1 MLIVKELSLNSKK
14 NVPVILQSEASEC
27 GLACLAMI
35 INYYGYKIDLLTLR
49 KKIPISLKGLTLKN
63 LIQISTKMNMVSR
76 PVKVGL
82 GNIKQLKI
90 PCILHWDMNHFVI
103 LTNVTNT
110 KITIIDPGIGKNT
123 LTITEF
129 SKKFTGIAL
138 ELWPQ
143 ENFEKK
149 NENQEVKE
157 IQIFK
162 SLMKIQGLWRTLGQ
176 IFILALALE
185 ILSLIAPLFT
195 QWVLDNVLVSADK
208 SLLIILTIGFG
219 ILMFIQNIISYLRS
233 WVMIYMGT
241 TLNIQWRAN
250 LFSHILKLP
259 VQFFETRHL
268 GDVISRFQSIDNI
281 QKTLTVTFLEA
292 LLDGL
297 MTIFTLTL
305 MLKYSPKLALVSIIA
320 MLLYIVARK
329 ALYEPLRKLT
339 EEKIIHE
346 AKQNSHF
353 IETMRGIKTIKL
365 FRKNDE
371 RRAFWLS
378 LLVDEVNSD
387 IKIQKFNISFKLING
402 ILFGL
407 ENIIVIWLGANLV
420 LEGNFSVGVLIA
432 FIAYKVQFSTRVI
445 SLIDK
450 YYEVKMLTL
459 HGNRISDIALTEPEN
474 VYSNSYFFNFNFK
487 PSIQV
492 KNISYRY
499 TQFEPLILNNVN
511 FEIHEGES
519 VAIVGPTG
527 SGKSTLLNLL
537 LGTLSPTEGE
547 ICIGNYSLETI
558 GIDNVRDMI
567 ATVLQDDVLFA
578 GSISDNI
585 CFFDSNVDLEWVAEC
600 AFMACIHEEIN
611 AMPMGYYTLVG
622 DMGTVLSGGQKQ
634 RILLARALYKKPKIL
649 FMDEAT
655 SNLDVLKESEVNHN
669 IKSLNITRVI
679 IAHRPETIASADRVI
694 NLDDFKRVS

>member
-1 MLIVKELSLNSKK
+1 MSIVNKLSLNSKK

-35 INYYGYKIDLLTLR
+35 FNYYGYKVDLLTLR
-49 KKIPISLKGLTLKN
+49 KKFRISLKGLTLKN
-63 LIQISTKMNMVSR
+63 LIQISTNMNMVSR

-82 GNIKQLKI
+82 GNIHQLKI

-110 KITIIDPGIGKNT
+110 KITIIDPEIGKNI
-123 LTITEF
+123 LRITEF

-149 NENQEVKE
+149 KENQE
-157 IQIFK
+157 IHIFK
-162 SLMKIQGLWRTLGQ
+162 SLRKIQGLWTILGQ
-176 IFILALALE
+176 IFILAFTLE

-208 SLLIILTIGFG
+208 SLLITLTIGFG
-219 ILMFIQNIISYLRS
+219 ILMFIQNIIVYLRS

-250 LFSHILKLP
+250 LFAHILKLP
-259 VQFFETRHL
+259 VHFFETRHL
-268 GDVISRFQSIDNI
+268 GDIISRFKSIDTI

-297 MTIFTLTL
+297 MTFFTLAL

-320 MLLYIVARK
+320 MLLYVVARK
-329 ALYEPLRKLT
+329 ALYEPLKKLT
-339 EEKIIHE
+339 EEKIIYE
-346 AKQNSHF
+346 SKQNSHF

-365 FRKNDE
+365 FKKSDE
-371 RRAFWLS
+371 RQTFWLS
-378 LLVDEVNSD
+378 LLVDEVNYD
-387 IKIQKFNISFKLING
+387 IKIQKLNISFKLMNG

-420 LEGNFSVGVLIA
+420 LDGNFSVGVLVA

-450 YYEVKMLTL
+450 YYEVKMLKL
-459 HGNRISDIALTEPEN
+459 HGDRISDIVLAEPEN
-474 VYSNSYFFNFNFK
+474 VHSQSNFFNIDFK

-499 TQFEPLILNNVN
+499 TQFEPLILDNVN

-537 LGTLSPTEGE
+537 LGTLSPTDGE
-547 ICIGNYSLETI
+547 ICIGNYSLKTI
-558 GIDNVRDMI
+558 GIDNLRDMI

-585 CFFDSNVDLEWVAEC
+585 CFFDANVDLEWVAEC
-600 AFMACIHEEIN
+600 ASMACIHDEIN

-649 FMDEAT
+649 LMDEAT
-655 SNLDVLKESEVNHN
+655 SNLDVIKESEVNHN
-669 IKSLNITRVI
+669 IKALNITRVI

-694 NLDDFKRVS
+694 NLDDFKKVS

>member
-1 MLIVKELSLNSKK
+1 MSIVNKLSLDSKK
-14 NVPVILQSEASEC
+14 TIPVILQSEASEC

-35 INYYGYKIDLLTLR
+35 INYYGYNVDLLTLR
-49 KKIPISLKGLTLKN
+49 KKFPISLKGLTLKN
-63 LIQISTKMNMVSR
+63 LIQISTNLNMVAR
-76 PVKVGL
+76 PVKLGL

-110 KITIIDPGIGKNT
+110 KITIIDPGIGKNI
-123 LTITEF
+123 LSVAEF

-149 NENQEVKE
+149 NEKQN

-162 SLMKIQGLWRTLGQ
+162 SLNKIQGLGKTLGQ

-185 ILSLIAPLFT
+185 ILSLIAPFFT
-195 QWVLDNVLVSADK
+195 QWVLDHVLISADK
-208 SLLIILTIGFG
+208 SLLITLTIGFG
-219 ILMFIQNIISYLRS
+219 ILMFIQNIISYMRS

-259 VQFFETRHL
+259 IQFFETRHL
-268 GDVISRFQSIDNI
+268 GDVISRFHSIDTI
-281 QKTLTVTFLEA
+281 QRTLTVTFLEA

-297 MTIFTLTL
+297 MTFFTLAL
-305 MLKYSPKLALVSIIA
+305 MMKYSYKLALVSIIA
-320 MLLYIVARK
+320 MLLYMVSRK
-329 ALYEPLRKLT
+329 VLYEPLRKLT
-339 EEKIIHE
+339 EDKIIYE
-346 AKQNSHF
+346 AKQSSHF

-365 FRKNDE
+365 FKKNDE
-371 RRAFWLS
+371 RRVFWLS
-378 LLVDEVNSD
+378 LLVDEINSD
-387 IKIQKFNISFKLING
+387 IKIQKMNISFKLMNG

-420 LEGNFSVGVLIA
+420 LDGNFSVGVLVA
-432 FIAYKVQFSTRVI
+432 FIAYKVQFSSRVI

-450 YYEVKMLTL
+450 YYEVKMLKL

-474 VYSNSYFFNFNFK
+474 VHTQNDFFNIILR

-499 TQFEPLILNNVN
+499 TQFEPLILNNIN
-511 FEIHEGES
+511 FEIDEGES
-519 VAIVGPTG
+519 VAIIGPTG

-547 ICIGNYSLETI
+547 ICIGNYPLSSI

-578 GSISDNI
+578 GSIIDNI
-585 CFFDSNVDLEWVAEC
+585 CFFDSNADLDWIAQC
-600 AFMACIHEEIN
+600 AFMACIHDEIN

-679 IAHRPETIASADRVI
+679 IAHRSETIASADRII
-694 NLDDFKRVS
+694 NLNDFKRVL

>member
-1 MLIVKELSLNSKK
+1 MSIVNKLSLDSKK
-14 NVPVILQSEASEC
+14 TIPVILQSEASEC

-35 INYYGYKIDLLTLR
+35 INYYGYNVDLLTLR
-49 KKIPISLKGLTLKN
+49 KKFPISLKGLTLKN
-63 LIQISTKMNMVSR
+63 LIQISTNLNMVAR
-76 PVKVGL
+76 PVKLGL

-110 KITIIDPGIGKNT
+110 KITIIDPGIGKNI
-123 LTITEF
+123 LSVAEF

-149 NENQEVKE
+149 NEKQN

-162 SLMKIQGLWRTLGQ
+162 SLNKIQGLGKTLGQ

-185 ILSLIAPLFT
+185 ILSLIAPFFT
-195 QWVLDNVLVSADK
+195 QWVLDHVLISADK
-208 SLLIILTIGFG
+208 SLLITLTIGFG
-219 ILMFIQNIISYLRS
+219 ILMFIQNIISYMRS

-259 VQFFETRHL
+259 IQFFETRHL
-268 GDVISRFQSIDNI
+268 GDVISRFHSIDTI
-281 QKTLTVTFLEA
+281 QRTLTVTFLEA

-297 MTIFTLTL
+297 MTFFTLAL
-305 MLKYSPKLALVSIIA
+305 MMKYSYKLALVSIIA
-320 MLLYIVARK
+320 MLLYMVSRK
-329 ALYEPLRKLT
+329 VLYEPLRKLT
-339 EEKIIHE
+339 EDKIIYE
-346 AKQNSHF
+346 AKQSSHF

-365 FRKNDE
+365 FKKNDE

-378 LLVDEVNSD
+378 LLVDEINSD
-387 IKIQKFNISFKLING
+387 IKIQKLNISFKLMNG

-420 LEGNFSVGVLIA
+420 LDGNFSVGVLVA
-432 FIAYKVQFSTRVI
+432 FIAYKVQFSSRVI

-450 YYEVKMLTL
+450 YYEVKMLKL

-474 VYSNSYFFNFNFK
+474 VHTQNDFFNIILR

-499 TQFEPLILNNVN
+499 TQFEPLILNNIN
-511 FEIHEGES
+511 FEIDEGES
-519 VAIVGPTG
+519 VAIIGPTG

-547 ICIGNYSLETI
+547 ICIGNYPLSSI

-578 GSISDNI
+578 GSIIDNI
-585 CFFDSNVDLEWVAEC
+585 CFFDSNADLDWIAQC
-600 AFMACIHEEIN
+600 AFMACIHDEIN

-679 IAHRPETIASADRVI
+679 IAHRSETIASADRII
-694 NLDDFKRVS
+694 NLNDFKRVS

>member
-1 MLIVKELSLNSKK
+1 MYILNELSLDSRKT
-14 NVPVILQSEASEC
+14 VTVILQSEASEC

-35 INYYGYKIDLLTLR
+35 VNYYGCKVDLLTLR
-49 KKIPISLKGLTLKN
+49 KKFNISLKGLTLKN
-63 LIQISTKMNMVSR
+63 LIQISSDLNMVSR

-90 PCILHWDMNHFVI
+90 PCILHWDMNHFVV

-123 LTITEF
+123 LTVAEF

-143 ENFEKK
+143 ESFEKK
-149 NENQEVKE
+149 NEKQE
-157 IQIFK
+157 INIFQ
-162 SLMKIQGLWRTLGQ
+162 SLKKIQGLWKTLSQ

-185 ILSLIAPLFT
+185 ILSLVAPFFT
-195 QWVLDNVLVSADK
+195 QLVLDNVLVSSDK
-208 SLLIILTIGFG
+208 SLLIMLMIGFG
-219 ILMFIQNIISYLRS
+219 ILMFIQNVISYMRS

-241 TLNIQWRAN
+241 TLNIQWRVN
-250 LFSHILKLP
+250 LFNHIVKLP

-268 GDVISRFQSIDNI
+268 GDVVSRFHSIDMI
-281 QKTLTVTFLEA
+281 QRTLTVTFLEA

-297 MTIFTLTL
+297 MTVFTLAL
-305 MLKYSPKLALVSIIA
+305 MIKYSPKLALVSIIA
-320 MLLYIVARK
+320 MLLYMVVRK
-329 ALYEPLRKLT
+329 ALYEPLRRLT
-339 EEKIIHE
+339 EKKIIYE
-346 AKQNSHF
+346 AKQSSHF

-371 RRAFWLS
+371 RQVFWLS

-387 IKIQKFNISFKLING
+387 IKIQKINISFKLING

-407 ENIIVIWLGANLV
+407 ENIIVIGLGANLV
-420 LEGNFSVGVLIA
+420 LGGNFSVGILVA

-450 YYEVKMLTL
+450 YYEVKMLKL
-459 HGNRISDIALTEPEN
+459 HGGRISDIALTEPEKVN
-474 VYSNSYFFNFNFK
+474 SKSNFFNIDLK

-499 TQFEPLILNNVN
+499 TQFEPLILNNID

-519 VAIVGPTG
+519 VAIIGPTG

-585 CFFDSNVDLEWVAEC
+585 CFFDSNADLEWVAHC
-600 AFMACIHEEIN
+600 AFMACIHDEIN

-655 SNLDVLKESEVNHN
+655 SNLDVLKESEVNNN

-694 NLDDFKRVS
+694 DLDYFKRVS